1 MPIFGKRGPSVPIQG
16 KIPIKQS
23 LYVGFDEDLKVNSVV
38 PVDLLIV
45 DTLPVGLSMKI
56 PVDLMVPI
64 RIPLHTKATVT
75 FGEAMPI
82 VADIP
87 ITLTIPVD
95 IPLEETSLAFY
106 FKKMAAGL
114 KGLTELSLD

>member
-1 MPIFGKRGPSVPIQG
+1 M
-16 KIPIKQS
+16 
-23 LYVGFDEDLKVNSVV
+23 
-38 PVDLLIV
+38 PVDLLII

-75 FGEAMPI
+75 FGDAMPI
-82 VADIP
+82 SADIP

-114 KGLTELSLD
+114 KGLTLLSFD